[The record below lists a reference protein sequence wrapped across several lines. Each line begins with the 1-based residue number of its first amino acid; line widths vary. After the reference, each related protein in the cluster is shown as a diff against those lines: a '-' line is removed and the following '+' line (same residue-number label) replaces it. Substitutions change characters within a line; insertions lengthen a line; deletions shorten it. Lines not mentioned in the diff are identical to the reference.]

1 MIQQG
6 LTGADPGFFSVRG
19 APLRNGLAKKFT
31 SQYKLIRANT
41 KKKASTQEGPHH
53 PPPRSA
59 PVLVNK
65 RN

>member
-6 LTGADPGFFSVRG
+6 LTGADPGFFSVGG

-41 KKKASTQEGPHH
+41 KKKASTQEGVGDM
-53 PPPRSA
+53 RA
-59 PVLVNK
+59 PITLPLDLPLS
-65 RN
+65 